1 MDTHPVTA
9 CQQKKIEVYLKDLP
23 LCCPT
28 PQMQLW
34 NGHPRVFLPIEES
47 GHETCPYCGTE
58 FILVDHEAHQKD

>member
-1 MDTHPVTA
+1 MKSHQVKA
-9 CQQKKIEVYLKDLP
+9 CQQKKIEVHSKDLP

-28 PQMQLW
+28 PDMQLW

-58 FILVDHEAHQKD
+58 FVLLGFESV